1 MNAPP
6 PGYRPCAGI
15 MLFARDGRVFVG
27 RRIDTPDAWQ
37 LPQGGI
43 DEGEEPRAAALR
55 ELAEEIGTANVRVL
69 AEHPDWLVYDL
80 PPELAGRAWS
90 GRWRGQAQRWFACR
104 LLGDDSEIDI
114 AGVDHPEFDDWRWV
128 TIDEVPALA
137 IAFKRTIYTAL
148 AESFRRY
155 ATPER

>member
-1 MNAPP
+1 
-6 PGYRPCAGI
+6 

-43 DEGEEPRAAALR
+43 DDGEDPRVAALR
-55 ELAEEIGTANVRVL
+55 ELEEEIGTANVRVM

-80 PPELAGRAWS
+80 PPHLAGRAWG

-104 LLGDDSEIDI
+104 MLGEDSEIDI
-114 AGVDHPEFDDWRWV
+114 AGVDHPEFDAWRWV

-137 IAFKRTIYTAL
+137 IEFKRTIYRAL
-148 AESFRRY
+148 VDAFRRY
-155 ATPER
+155 AEPQR